1 MARPLVIFPIFPP
14 FRHFYPAQNCL
25 NNFVRD
31 RLLKIDRRAQPFHC
45 VEICTRYDAKAP
57 LMAVLCHRCIA
68 RGLS

>member
-45 VEICTRYDAKAP
+45 VEICTRYLEWRASE
-57 LMAVLCHRCIA
+57 LTNFE
-68 RGLS
+68 